1 MAGKIFTE
9 KDWKSEL
16 KNGAEVFYRSI
27 HKALDLPSCGRFDSG
42 KFERTDKDQP
52 RSSCIW
58 GIGAIAAETC
68 EKYCD
73 GVVGDGTFDQ
83 LQHYL
88 YDEYET
94 KNMGD
99 SGTWC
104 VWVCQCISHC
114 DVCIFETYF
123 FKEIEEIQ

>member
-1 MAGKIFTE
+1 ME
-9 KDWKSEL
+9 
-16 KNGAEVFYRSI
+16 AEVSTGPFTKRWIY
-27 HKALDLPSCGRFDSG
+27 LPCGRFDSG

-73 GVVGDGTFDQ
+73 GVVGDGTFNQ

-88 YDEYET
+88 YDE
-94 KNMGD
+94 
-99 SGTWC
+99 
-104 VWVCQCISHC
+104 
-114 DVCIFETYF
+114 
-123 FKEIEEIQ
+123 